1 MVKVLVLGKRLQGEV
16 PVNLVQGAEQGSH
29 KLHPADLS
37 EQIGRRL
44 VAAGVVGLE
53 GELEV
58 GKLELDVLGVEQ
70 IVDLAEELGSVGAQG
85 LKLLQLLEEDN
96 LLVGREAFNILGAG
110 LIGLSFK
117 RLECD
122 NHQEDIWSLDV
133 SREAGIE

>member
-1 MVKVLVLGKRLQGEV
+1 MVKVLVLGKRLQGEI

-53 GELEV
+53 RELQV
-58 GKLELDVLGVEQ
+58 GKLELDVLRVEQ
-70 IVDLAEELGSVGAQG
+70 VVGFAEELGPFGAQG

-96 LLVGREAFNILGAG
+96 LLVGREGFDILGAG
-110 LIGLSFK
+110 LVGLLF
-117 RLECD
+117 RCQ
-122 NHQEDIWSLDV
+122 NMIITRGIWSL
-133 SREAGIE
+133 GG